1 MAGKQVVEYFDIS
14 MIGEA
19 EVADTAGF
27 AFLEQKIE
35 HSVVHITRII
45 FSHRVFAAANTVK
58 EHIINV
64 IDLQFLPRF
73 LVHGH
78 GCLATPCRL
87 GEIGEFGGY
96 IKRFAWMTAQGDAR
110 SALREALA
118 IGRRRIEIIY
128 TVFDSVIYHAVYH
141 FLVDLTRLACA
152 LSDDGWETHHAEAKE
167 GDFIAI
173 LRVLAVGHLAFG
185 YFQSSSCR
193 IIVI

>member
-1 MAGKQVVEYFDIS
+1 
-14 MIGEA
+14 
-19 EVADTAGF
+19 
-27 AFLEQKIE
+27 
-35 HSVVHITRII
+35 
-45 FSHRVFAAANTVK
+45 
-58 EHIINV
+58 
-64 IDLQFLPRF
+64 
-73 LVHGH
+73 
-78 GCLATPCRL
+78 
-87 GEIGEFGGY
+87 
-96 IKRFAWMTAQGDAR
+96 MTAQGDAR